1 MTVGRPTRFYA
12 PFTKYPRAAHTCF
25 TVGVFNGKNTNPPS
39 LMQHPALPIRTLTAL
54 ALALCTAA
62 AHAEPLLSSWFTDI
76 SSKYARIYTSDA
88 NKLAG
93 TSVTTW
99 TNGTQVQSL
108 PAYCGVQSVAY
119 STDWVYIKTSGLAG
133 HVMGPWQNGAF
144 PNLPK
149 NQNVTYRFPRSPGTV
164 PGTKTLT
171 GLGAIGYFV
180 DGVAMFDSR
189 DGFVWTGTT
198 EAGNGTYYWNRDA
211 YVNEGA
217 TFDEGKAHQEG
228 TGTHHY
234 HANPIALRYLLGDH
248 VDFNAT
254 TKAYSESA
262 TAVTKHSPIL
272 GWVRDGYPVYGP
284 YGYASAMDATS
295 ALTRMRTGYVL
306 RDGTT
311 ANVDDVR
318 VTGRTLPAWALRV
331 YGAQTQTG
339 PTNFTTYPLNRYM
352 EDKAFRGDI
361 AGQSMGAAG
370 TYDLDEY
377 NGRFCVTP
385 EFPGGTYAYF
395 VAIDASGA
403 PTFPYNIGRAY
414 YGTPT
419 GAAATLAGTE
429 TTYISAGP
437 NTPEQPQV
445 TAVNSATGNVTL
457 AWSSTEGGTYK
468 VEAVSDLTGTWAT
481 LNAAYPATAAAVK
494 TPYVETGGATAN
506 TKRFY
511 RLNRTALAT
520 YDGGGGSGGG
530 TSTAPGGSAARG
542 TTVTVTITL
551 PTTPPQPPTA
561 IVPTSVT
568 LAGTIAGTAISH
580 PAAGTVLATFAIPA
594 GAATGLQNIVVVFP
608 PPPMGGTG
616 PSYTVA
622 FTIN

>member
-1 MTVGRPTRFYA
+1 MP
-12 PFTKYPRAAHTCF
+12 
-25 TVGVFNGKNTNPPS
+25 PPS
-39 LMQHPALPIRTLTAL
+39 VRTRLLAAL
-54 ALALCTAA
+54 ALAVFTSA
-62 AHAEPLLSSWFTDI
+62 AHAEPLLSSWFTGI

-93 TSVTTW
+93 NSVTTW

-108 PAYCGVQSVAY
+108 PAYCGVQSVSY
-119 STDWVYIKTSGLAG
+119 SAAWVYIKTSGLAG
-133 HVMGPWQNGAF
+133 HVMGPWLNGAF

-149 NQNVTYRFPRSPGTV
+149 NQNVTYRFPRSPGAV
-164 PGTKTLT
+164 PATKTLT

-189 DGFVWTGTT
+189 DGFVWTGTA
-198 EAGNGTYYWNRDA
+198 EAGNGTGYWNRDA

-228 TGTHHY
+228 SGTHHY

-248 VDFNAT
+248 VDYSPT

-262 TAVTKHSPIL
+262 APVTKHSPIL

-284 YGYASAMDATS
+284 YGYSSAMDAAS
-295 ALTRMRTGYVL
+295 AVTRMRTGYAL
-306 RDGTT
+306 RDGSSIP
-311 ANVDDVR
+311 NIDDVR
-318 VTGRTLPAWALRV
+318 VTGRTLPAWALRA

-395 VAIDASGA
+395 VAIDAAGT
-403 PTFPYNIGRAY
+403 PVFPYNIGRAY

-429 TTYISAGP
+429 TTYVSAGP
-437 NTPEQPQV
+437 NTPESPEI
-445 TAVNSATGNVTL
+445 TEVNRTNGNVTL
-457 AWSSTEGGTYK
+457 AWTSTEGGTYK
-468 VEAVSDLTGTWAT
+468 VEAVSDLTATWAT
-481 LNAAYPATAAAVK
+481 LNAAYPATTAAVE
-494 TPYVETGGATAN
+494 TAYLETGAATGN
-506 TKRFY
+506 GNRFY
-511 RLNRTALAT
+511 RLTRTALAS
-520 YDGGGGSGGG
+520 YDGGGGGGG
-530 TSTAPGGSAARG
+530 GGTTSTAPGGSAARG

-551 PTTPPQPPTA
+551 PTTPPPPPA
-561 IVPTSVT
+561 NVAPLSVT
-568 LAGTIAGTAISH
+568 LAGTIPGTSVVH
-580 PAAGTVLATFAIPA
+580 TTQSTVVATFAIPA
-594 GAATGLQNIVVVFP
+594 NAPTGLQTINVNFSVTAP
-608 PPPMGGTG
+608 PPN
-616 PSYTVA
+616 YTMTNA

>member
-1 MTVGRPTRFYA
+1 MKSLDLPT
-12 PFTKYPRAAHTCF
+12 
-25 TVGVFNGKNTNPPS
+25 
-39 LMQHPALPIRTLTAL
+39 RTLTAL
-54 ALALCTAA
+54 ALTFAAAA

-99 TNGTQVQSL
+99 TNGTQVQAL
-108 PAYCGVQSVAY
+108 PAYCGVQSVSY

-149 NQNVTYRFPRSPGTV
+149 NQNVTYRFPRSAGAV
-164 PGTKTLT
+164 PAAKTLT

-217 TFDEGKAHQEG
+217 TFDDGKAHQENS
-228 TGTHHY
+228 GTHHY

-254 TKAYSESA
+254 TKAYSES
-262 TAVTKHSPIL
+262 TAPVTKHSPIL

-295 ALTRMRTGYVL
+295 AVTRMRSGYAL
-306 RDGTT
+306 RDGSSIP
-311 ANVDDVR
+311 NIDDVR
-318 VTGRTLPAWALRV
+318 VTGRTLPAWALRI

-352 EDKAFRGDI
+352 EDKAYCGDI

-377 NGRFCVTP
+377 NGRYCVTP

-395 VAIDASGA
+395 VAIAASGA

-414 YGTPT
+414 YGNPT

-429 TTYISAGP
+429 TTYANAGP
-437 NTPEQPQV
+437 NTPEQPLV
-445 TAVNSATGNVTL
+445 TAVDRTTGNVTL
-457 AWSSTEGGTYK
+457 AWNSTEGGTYK
-468 VEAVSDLTGTWAT
+468 MEAVSDLTGTWTT
-481 LNAAYPATAAAVK
+481 LSAAYPAATAAVD
-494 TPYVETGGATAN
+494 TTLLESGAATTN

-511 RLNRTALAT
+511 RLSRTALAS
-520 YDGGGGSGGG
+520 YDGGTSSGGG
-530 TSTAPGGSAARG
+530 STAVAPGGSATRG
-542 TTVTVTITL
+542 STVTVTITL
-551 PTTPPQPPTA
+551 PTTPPLPPA
-561 IVPTSVT
+561 NVVPASIT
-568 LAGTIAGTAISH
+568 LAGSIAGTAISR
-580 PAAGTVLATFAIPA
+580 PSQATAQATFAIPA
-594 GAATGLQNIVVVFP
+594 NAATGLQNISVVFNP
-608 PPPMGGTG
+608 G
-616 PSYTVA
+616 PTYTVT

>member
-1 MTVGRPTRFYA
+1 MKSLALSTR
-12 PFTKYPRAAHTCF
+12 
-25 TVGVFNGKNTNPPS
+25 
-39 LMQHPALPIRTLTAL
+39 ILTAL
-54 ALALCTAA
+54 ALAWTAAA
-62 AHAEPLLSSWFTDI
+62 AHADPLLSSWFTDI

-108 PAYCGVQSVAY
+108 PVYCGVQSVSY

-133 HVMGPWQNGAF
+133 HVMGPWLNGAF

-149 NQNVTYRFPRSPGTV
+149 NQNVTYRLPRSPGAV
-164 PGTKTLT
+164 PATKTLT

-228 TGTHHY
+228 SGTHHY

-248 VDFNAT
+248 VDINAT
-254 TKAYSESA
+254 TKVYSES
-262 TAVTKHSPIL
+262 TAPVTRHSPIL

-284 YGYASAMDATS
+284 YGYAVALDAGSAV
-295 ALTRMRTGYVL
+295 TRMRSGYAL
-306 RDGTT
+306 RDGSSV
-311 ANVDDVR
+311 ANIDDVR
-318 VTGRTLPAWALRV
+318 VTGRTLPAWALRL

-352 EDKAFRGDI
+352 EDKAYRGDI

-377 NGRFCVTP
+377 NGRYCVTP

-395 VAIDASGA
+395 VAIDAAGA
-403 PTFPYNIGRAY
+403 PTFPYNISRAY
-414 YGTPT
+414 YGNPT
-419 GAAATLAGTE
+419 GAAAPLAGTE
-429 TTYISAGP
+429 TTYVNAGP
-437 NTPEQPQV
+437 NTREQPQV
-445 TAVNSATGNVTL
+445 TAVDSANGNVTL
-457 AWSSTEGGTYK
+457 VWNSTEGGTYK
-468 VEAVSDLTGTWAT
+468 VEAVSDLTGTWGT
-481 LNAAYPATAAAVK
+481 LNAAYPAAAGAVD
-494 TPYVETGGATAN
+494 TTLVENGAATAN
-506 TKRFY
+506 SKRFY

-520 YDGGGGSGGG
+520 YDGGGSAGGGG
-530 TSTAPGGSAARG
+530 TAVAPGGSAARG
-542 TTVTVTITL
+542 STVTVTITL
-551 PTTPPQPPTA
+551 PTTPPLPPA
-561 IVPTSVT
+561 NIVPASIT
-568 LAGTIAGTAISH
+568 LAGSIAGTAISR
-580 PAAGTVLATFAIPA
+580 PSQATAQATFAIPA
-594 GAATGLQNIVVVFP
+594 NAATGLQNISVVFNP
-608 PPPMGGTG
+608 G
-616 PSYTVA
+616 PTYTVT

>member
-1 MTVGRPTRFYA
+1 M
-12 PFTKYPRAAHTCF
+12 K
-25 TVGVFNGKNTNPPS
+25 
-39 LMQHPALPIRTLTAL
+39 LPALPIRFLTAL
-54 ALALCTAA
+54 ALAVFSAA
-62 AHAEPLLSSWFTDI
+62 AQAEPLLSSWFTDI

-88 NKLAG
+88 NKLANN
-93 TSVTTW
+93 SVTTW

-108 PAYCGVQSVAY
+108 PAYCGVQSVSY

-149 NQNVTYRFPRSPGTV
+149 NQNVTYRFPRSPGAV

-171 GLGAIGYFV
+171 GLGAIGYFA

-217 TFDEGKAHQEG
+217 TFDEGKAHQEN
-228 TGTHHY
+228 TGNHHY

-254 TKAYSESA
+254 TKAYTESV

-284 YGYASAMDATS
+284 YGYASALDATS

-414 YGTPT
+414 YGNPT

-429 TTYISAGP
+429 TTYVSAGA
-437 NTPEQPQV
+437 NTPEQPQM
-445 TAVNSATGNVTL
+445 TAVNSANGNVTL
-457 AWSSTEGGTYK
+457 TWSSTEGGTYK

-520 YDGGGGSGGG
+520 YDGGGGGGGG
-530 TSTAPGGSAARG
+530 TSTAPGGSATRG

-551 PTTPPQPPTA
+551 PTAPPLPPA
-561 IVPTSVT
+561 NLVPTSVT
-568 LAGTIAGTAISH
+568 LAGTIAGTTISR
-580 PAAGTVLATFAIPA
+580 PTAGTVLATFAIPA
-594 GAATGLQNIVVVFP
+594 GAPTGLQNIVVTFTP
-608 PPPMGGTG
+608 APTYTMTG
-616 PSYTVA
+616 A

>member
-1 MTVGRPTRFYA
+1 MKLIAF
-12 PFTKYPRAAHTCF
+12 
-25 TVGVFNGKNTNPPS
+25 
-39 LMQHPALPIRTLTAL
+39 PIRYSTVL
-54 ALALCTAA
+54 ALAVLGAI
-62 AHAEPLLSSWFTDI
+62 AHADPLLSSWFTDI

-88 NKLAG
+88 NQLAG
-93 TSVTTW
+93 VSVTTW

-133 HVMGPWQNGAF
+133 HVMGPWLNGAF

-164 PGTKTLT
+164 PTTKTQT

-189 DGFVWTGTT
+189 DGFVWTGTA
-198 EAGNGTYYWNRDA
+198 EGSGTGYWNRDA

-217 TFDEGKAHQEG
+217 TFDAAKAHQEG
-228 TGTHHY
+228 TGNHHY

-248 VDFNAT
+248 VDFNST
-254 TKAYSESA
+254 TKVYSES
-262 TAVTKHSPIL
+262 TTPVTKHSPIL

-284 YGYASAMDATS
+284 YGYSSAMNAGS

-318 VTGRTLPAWALRV
+318 VTGRTLPAWALRL
-331 YGAQTQTG
+331 YGAQTVAG
-339 PTNFTTYPLNRYM
+339 PTNFTTYPLDRYM

-361 AGQSMGAAG
+361 AGQSAGAAG

-414 YGTPT
+414 YGNPT

-429 TTYISAGP
+429 TTYVSAGP

-445 TAVNSATGNVTL
+445 TAVDSASGNVTL

-468 VEAVSDLTGTWAT
+468 VEAVSDLTATWTT
-481 LNAAYPATAAAVK
+481 LNAAYPATAAAVD
-494 TPYVETGGATAN
+494 TQLVETGAAIAN

-520 YDGGGGSGGG
+520 YDGGGGTGG
-530 TSTAPGGSAARG
+530 TSAVAPGGNAARG
-542 TTVTVTITL
+542 TTVTVTITIAAPPNL
-551 PTTPPQPPTA
+551 PPLLNMQGQTLLPA
-561 IVPTSVT
+561 SVV
-568 LAGTIAGTAISH
+568 LAGSITGSSISR
-580 PAAGTVLATFAIPA
+580 PAQGTVLATFTIPA
-594 GAATGLQNIVVVFP
+594 NATTGLQNIVVTFP
-608 PPPMGGTG
+608 APPMGGTAA
-616 PSYTVA
+616 SYTVT